1 MNKKI
6 FLCRLTSFMRSV
18 LICMFFSLWIF
29 KRHRH
34 SGWNSYSCIL
44 YMPEFMPEGDTMLS
58 LVAWITLGRDYERR
72 TYQSVNICQKEIRV
86 GDYQIHATKEIPV
99 FLCIFFLS
107 SSGIVSACRC
117 SLDFLNEQRTNRS
130 PQVLRFNFTFFP
142 FLCSSWKDV
151 VRLLLT
157 GT

>member
-1 MNKKI
+1 MTL
-6 FLCRLTSFMRSV
+6 FGWPHELHQFSSEQF
-18 LICMFFSLWIF
+18 CMFFSCGFSSDTITVAEIHTAAFWL
-29 KRHRH
+29 
-34 SGWNSYSCIL
+34 
-44 YMPEFMPEGDTMLS
+44 MPEFMPEGDTMLS